1 MSRLKPILFLLIIV
15 GLFYSNNF
23 AYASLQQQSTEKE
36 DLIVLKK
43 GLKDLP
49 KNRPNT
55 PEFNNQLVTC
65 SYSDGVITLTFTEP
79 EGICRGS
86 ISDVTN
92 GKLQLIT
99 FDSSELTVEIET
111 GTLKDFNIEFSTEL
125 GNTYVGSTSFF

>member
-1 MSRLKPILFLLIIV
+1 MSRLKPIFSLLIIV
-15 GLFYSNNF
+15 GLFYCNNF

-36 DLIVLKK
+36 DPIVLKK

-49 KNRPNT
+49 KNRPGT
-55 PEFNNQLVTC
+55 PEFNNQFVTC

-99 FDSSELTVEIET
+99 FDSSELTVEIEI
-111 GTLKDFNIEFSTEL
+111 GTLKDFNIEFSTQI
-125 GNTYVGSTSFF
+125 GNTYVDSTSFC